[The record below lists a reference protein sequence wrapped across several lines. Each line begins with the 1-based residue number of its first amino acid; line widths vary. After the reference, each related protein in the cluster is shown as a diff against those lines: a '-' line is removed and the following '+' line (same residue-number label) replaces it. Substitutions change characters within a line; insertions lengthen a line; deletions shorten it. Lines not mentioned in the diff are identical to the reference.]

1 MVGGRVQRVFLSLII
16 FLIMSVLSP
25 YGGILAEDSS
35 SQSTGPET
43 AASIHEGDA
52 TEGDHGEGDRRG
64 DLLDL
69 LYRFINFALL
79 VIILFIV
86 IRKTPVK
93 DFLSTRSEAI
103 RQKLEDLRREKEEA
117 ENKYLSIEKEL
128 KDFENKRTE
137 IINQFK
143 EEGLIE
149 KEKIISEAKERV
161 EEIIAQ
167 SESTIQQE
175 IQSARD
181 RLKKEVVDLA
191 AQKAQEIIAKEIDEK
206 DQDQLISD
214 FLERV
219 GKIH

>member
-1 MVGGRVQRVFLSLII
+1 MVHDRRQRFFLPLVILLII
-16 FLIMSVLSP
+16 FNLRP
-25 YGGILAEDSS
+25 YGVNLAEGS
-35 SQSTGPET
+35 SQSVESE
-43 AASIHEGDA
+43 AAVSVHEGDA
-52 TEGDHGEGDRRG
+52 TEGDHGKADRSG

-79 VIILFIV
+79 IIILFIV
-86 IRKTPVK
+86 IRKTPIK

-117 ENKYLSIEKEL
+117 EKKYLDIEKQL
-128 KDFENKRTE
+128 KDFEEKRKE
-137 IINQFK
+137 IISQFR

-161 EEIIAQ
+161 KQIIAQ
-167 SESTIQQE
+167 SESSIRQE
-175 IQSARD
+175 IQAARD
-181 RLKKEVVDLA
+181 GLKKEVIDLA
-191 AQKAQEIIAKEIDEK
+191 AQKAQEIIEKEIDEK
-206 DQDQLISD
+206 DQDQLVND